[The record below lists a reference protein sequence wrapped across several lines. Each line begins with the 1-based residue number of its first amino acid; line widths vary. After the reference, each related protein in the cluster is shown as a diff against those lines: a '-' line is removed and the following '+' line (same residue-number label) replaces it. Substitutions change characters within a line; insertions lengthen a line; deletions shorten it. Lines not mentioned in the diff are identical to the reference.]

1 MADKPLSRVYFL
13 FARNTKKDAE
23 RQQDDPSGYC
33 SCRLSTARFLEIE
46 DKVAS
51 DVIIST
57 RQSGQRSLSLADNT
71 KLTGNE
77 GSDNI
82 ISVVETEI
90 VLPLAAKGSRTVILQ
105 TGNKINDSKRKVGA
119 ANALHTISFRFPS
132 WATILTITDAL
143 GEIIPPEKIAASPTQ
158 NQIYPTFK
166 VKGGRRY
173 PIAKQSAAKT
183 EPTAKVATTNADLQA
198 IAAQSGDR
206 AIEGAG

>member
-1 MADKPLSRVYFL
+1 M
-13 FARNTKKDAE
+13 
-23 RQQDDPSGYC
+23 
-33 SCRLSTARFLEIE
+33 
-46 DKVAS
+46 
-51 DVIIST
+51 
-57 RQSGQRSLSLADNT
+57 
-71 KLTGNE
+71 
-77 GSDNI
+77 
-82 ISVVETEI
+82 VETEI

-132 WATILTITDAL
+132 WATILTIADAL
-143 GEIIPPEKIAASPTQ
+143 GEIIPPQKIAASPNN